1 MGLAQKVAQS
11 SNSVE
16 TSNFVDVLTGE
27 ELEFLFNIIK
37 NSKFDGKDLE
47 LVYNLVLKLQNQ
59 YLTLK
64 KK

>member
-1 MGLAQKVAQS
+1 MGL
-11 SNSVE
+11 SNRITQTSNPVE
-16 TSNFVDVLTGE
+16 TSKFVDVLTGE

-59 YLTLK
+59 YLSIK
-64 KK
+64 K

>member
-1 MGLAQKVAQS
+1 MGLSNKVTQI
-11 SNSVE
+11 SNPVE
-16 TSNFVDVLTGE
+16 TSKFVDVLTGE

-59 YLTLK
+59 YLSIK
-64 KK
+64 K

>member
-1 MGLAQKVAQS
+1 MGLANKVTQT
-11 SNSVE
+11 SNPVE
-16 TSNFVDVLTGE
+16 TSNFIDVLTGE

-59 YLTLK
+59 YLSLK
-64 KK
+64 K